1 MTLAPQKFRAEVA
14 VIWTALPVLFAL
26 TAPCVAQDPTLNVQR
41 ALTTYCTSCHGA
53 KTQKSE
59 RRVDLLRFPIE
70 DNDSLALTQEIIDEL
85 VLEEMP
91 PHDAKQPDAKTRQ
104 ALIQSLRKHMERFR
118 ETHESSGG
126 ETVLRRLNR
135 REYRNTVRDLLNLDM
150 QMFDPTQKFP
160 RDQTTEHFDNVGN
173 TLVTTGFLL
182 EQYLSAADQVI
193 EKALSPET
201 KPNVQTWRF
210 KAPFQ
215 QQPEL
220 TFPQK
225 VAYDSKYLC
234 LLEAINSMNHFGEYA
249 PILEF
254 KEGVP
259 HDGRYEIRVLAE
271 AKNRNHRHPES
282 KVSIDKDE
290 PMWLGIVPGN
300 TGFGEL
306 HQPQP
311 FEDLLARHKVPDG
324 EAQWLTSEVWLDKG
338 FTPRFIY
345 INGPSRVRDN
355 MGRLG
360 LELIKKKKVKND
372 RFGRHYAMAMK
383 FAELPHIR
391 IHQIE
396 IKGPI
401 YDQWPPESHRA
412 ILGDEGFSRDRASKI
427 ISTFMNSAYRRQ
439 ATPEE
444 RNGIFDVARRS
455 LATGRSP
462 YESTKDTL
470 KAILCS
476 PAFLYLDEQ
485 TIVLDRSAIQALDRG
500 AINGDTSQSRL
511 TDVAFA
517 NRLAYFLW
525 SSMPDERLL
534 ATARDQSIRNPQT
547 LQSEVARMLRDPRAN
562 AFFEGF
568 PDSWLMLRDLGTQ
581 PPDRKTF
588 TDRVYYEKNLRPL
601 MRQETQL
608 FVRHLMEE
616 NLSLLNFLD
625 SDFTFANKTL
635 SQFYKLPPMPGY
647 EFRKVKLNTK
657 KRGGLL
663 GHASVLTVTANGI
676 ETSPVTRG
684 VWVLGNLFGS
694 PPPPPPDDVEPLD
707 PDIRGATTVRE
718 QLAKHRSV
726 AACNECHQKI
736 DPLGFALENFD
747 VIGRYRSN
755 YNNGN
760 GPKIDASGAFA
771 GGDRFDDVVG
781 LKQALMERKDQFTRA
796 LIEKLL
802 VYGTGRRME
811 IIDRPE
817 IDRLL
822 DEFKVRDYRFRDGL
836 MAVIESSVFQSR

>member
-1 MTLAPQKFRAEVA
+1 MTFIANTRRCLAFASLMTLMATCVLA
-14 VIWTALPVLFAL
+14 V
-26 TAPCVAQDPTLNVQR
+26 PCIAQEPSFNVQG

-53 KTQKSE
+53 DKQKSE
-59 RRVDLLRFPIE
+59 RRFDQLRFPLE
-70 DNDSLALTQEIIDEL
+70 DNDSLALAQEIIDEL

-91 PHDAKQPDAKTRQ
+91 PKEAKQPAPRTRQ
-104 ALIQSLRKHMERFR
+104 ALIRSLREQMAIFR
-118 ETHESSGG
+118 ESSESVGG

-150 QMFDPTQKFP
+150 QMFDPTRKFP
-160 RDQTTEHFDNVGN
+160 RDQAEEHFDNVGN

-182 EQYLSAADQVI
+182 EQYLFAADQVI

-201 KPNVQTWRF
+201 KPAVQTWRF

-220 TFPQK
+220 TFAQK
-225 VAYDSKYLC
+225 EAHGSKYLC

-249 PILEF
+249 PILKF

-259 HDGRYEIRVLAE
+259 HNGRYEIRVLAE
-271 AKNRNHRHPES
+271 AKNRKHAHPVNQ
-282 KVSIDKDE
+282 VSIDQDE
-290 PMWLGIVPGN
+290 PMWMGVVPGN
-300 TGFGEL
+300 FGFGEL

-311 FEDLLARHKVPDG
+311 FEKVLAKLEVPDG
-324 EAQWLTSEVWLDKG
+324 KPQWLTSEVRLDKG

-360 LELIKKKKVKND
+360 LELIKKKGVKND

-391 IHQIE
+391 IHEIQ
-396 IKGPI
+396 IKGPL
-401 YDQWPPESHRA
+401 YDQWPPESHQA
-412 ILGDEGFSRDRASKI
+412 ILGDKAFSRESASVI
-427 ISTFMNSAYRRQ
+427 ISAFMNKAYRRQ
-439 ATPEE
+439 ATLDELK
-444 RNGIFDVARRS
+444 GIFEVARRS
-455 LATGRSP
+455 LAAGRTP
-462 YESTKDTL
+462 YESMKDAL
-470 KAILCS
+470 KAVLCS

-485 TIVLDRSAIQALDRG
+485 TVAPSEA
-500 AINGDTSQSRL
+500 RL
-511 TDVAFA
+511 SDLAFA

-525 SSMPDERLL
+525 SSMPDEKLL
-534 ATARDQSIRNPQT
+534 AAVRDQSIRNPQK
-547 LQSEVARMLRDPRAN
+547 LQSEVARMLQDPRAN

-568 PDSWLMLRDLGTQ
+568 TDSWLMLRDLGTQ

-588 TDRVYYEKNLRPL
+588 ADRIYYEKNLRPL
-601 MRQETQL
+601 MREETQL

-635 SQFYKLPPMPGY
+635 AQFYKLPPMQGY
-647 EFRKVKLNTK
+647 DFRKVTLNTK

-747 VIGRYRSN
+747 VIGRYRWN
-755 YNNGN
+755 YKDGN
-760 GPKIDASGAFA
+760 GPKIDSSGAFPN
-771 GGDRFDDVVG
+771 GDSFEDVVG
-781 LKQALMERKDQFTRA
+781 LKMALLDRKDQFTRA
-796 LIEKLL
+796 LIEKLMI
-802 VYGTGRRME
+802 YGTGRQME
-811 IIDRPE
+811 IADRPE
-817 IDRLL
+817 IDRLQE
-822 DEFKVRDYRFRDGL
+822 EFEQNDYRLRDGL
-836 MAVIESSVFQSR
+836 MSVIQSSVFQSR